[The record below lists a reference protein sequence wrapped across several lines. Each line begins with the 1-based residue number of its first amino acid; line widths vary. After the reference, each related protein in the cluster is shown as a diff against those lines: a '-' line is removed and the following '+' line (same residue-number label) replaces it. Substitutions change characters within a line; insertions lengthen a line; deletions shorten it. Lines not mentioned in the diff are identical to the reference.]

1 MPVSPLSNAQEW
13 RGIVADKEAR
23 ACLRRIALGTL
34 ADLPLSKVKVYRQ
47 TVEAS
52 KSLQKK
58 QMVRIEVIDS
68 EVGCIVSLLERLP
81 DSGESKEFRRMM
93 EERRIALLKE
103 RGEVI
108 QSLEKYPPLIGGSER
123 LLKEV
128 EGQFANATFLMTVIE
143 EADNAESGVPG
154 VVDQP
159 RGPGDHGAAPDA
171 VRDV

>member
-1 MPVSPLSNAQEW
+1 MSVSPLSNDQEG

-34 ADLPLSKVKVYRQ
+34 ADLNSSRVKAYRQ

-58 QMVRIEVIDS
+58 QTARIGVIDS

-93 EERRIALLKE
+93 EERRTALLRE
-103 RGEVI
+103 RGEVV
-108 QSLEKYPPLIGGSER
+108 QSLEKYPVLIGGSER
-123 LLKEV
+123 LLREV
-128 EGQFANATFLMTVIE
+128 EGHLANATFLMGVIE
-143 EADNAESGVPG
+143 EADNAEGGVSGVA
-154 VVDQP
+154 DQP
-159 RGPGDHGAAPDA
+159 RGPGDNGAAPDA